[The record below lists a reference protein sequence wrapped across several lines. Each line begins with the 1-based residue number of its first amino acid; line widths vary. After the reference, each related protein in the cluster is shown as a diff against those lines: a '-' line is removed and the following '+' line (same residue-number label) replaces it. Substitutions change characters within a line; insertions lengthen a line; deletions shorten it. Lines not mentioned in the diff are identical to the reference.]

1 MTEILKDS
9 VQSESI
15 WTINPPANA
24 GDVGSIPGSGRSP
37 GEGNGNPLQYLCL
50 ESSMDK
56 EPDRQH
62 STGSWSRMWLTEH
75 VAWNFKFLLLGLDS
89 PSQCSPLVW
98 ESSIE
103 QGKLSPGSFLSVPT
117 DMDKVR
123 WNTDVKRLVLQRVC
137 RWSRTRAMTGRRDPR
152 TKAALP
158 APIIKQTEECFTFSS
173 LYEFSQRHLRVW
185 QLLLLDFLL

>member
-1 MTEILKDS
+1 MQEMW
-9 VQSESI
+9 VQSLGQEDPLEKAMATHSSI
-15 WTINPPANA
+15 CVWKAPWTRNLTGNTPQ
-24 GDVGSIPGSGRSP
+24 GR
-37 GEGNGNPLQYLCL
+37 GVEC
-50 ESSMDK
+50 D
-56 EPDRQH
+56 
-62 STGSWSRMWLTEH
+62 WVTEH
-75 VAWNFKFLLLGLDS
+75 VAWNLKFLLLGLDS

-123 WNTDVKRLVLQRVC
+123 WNTDVKRFVLQRVC
-137 RWSRTRAMTGRRDPR
+137 RWSRTRAMTGGRDPR